1 MPYALKKGP
10 HGLRDIDLYPQL
22 TRRLHPGR
30 CEATRHKNLNGAN
43 VIRVAWVAEA
53 APKVRI
59 ADAILDLEHH
69 EADAIAASEWL
80 LNFTLVYLANVLPP
94 QVDLQTQGVESAS

>member
-10 HGLRDIDLYPQL
+10 HGLREIDLYPQL
-22 TRRLHPGR
+22 TRSLHPGR
-30 CEATRHKNLNGAN
+30 CEVTRHKNLNGAD
-43 VIRVAWVAEA
+43 VIRVVWVAA
-53 APKVRI
+53 SAPTARI

-69 EADAIAASEWL
+69 EVDATAASEWL
-80 LNFTLVYLANVLPP
+80 LNFTLVYLADVLPP